1 MTFPCCRSAA
11 LSEPGTMGSISYESS
26 FFSPS
31 YLAHFFFFPYQRWN
45 TSLTHPRAVKH
56 WHLLHVLPSCLVWSF
71 QHKGAEQQ
79 CVRHEEK
86 CTKWAFLLHWHCS
99 IALLGLILENH
110 CKYHSITASPLDGT
124 SHCLPSDPQLCLRR
138 DAVAQQL
145 VPKEAGKKNKV
156 SFQIF
161 PLNFQSQLTLPSLLT
176 HFPGARSETGTSLA
190 AAVLRCYR
198 KTGASLGCRNGDCGV
213 HWGDVERSRSW
224 GRLQALDLF
233 RKRLGQKGTK

>member
-1 MTFPCCRSAA
+1 MDFLIA
-11 LSEPGTMGSISYESS
+11 LT
-26 FFSPS
+26 
-31 YLAHFFFFPYQRWN
+31 
-45 TSLTHPRAVKH
+45 
-56 WHLLHVLPSCLVWSF
+56 LL
-71 QHKGAEQQ
+71 KMD
-79 CVRHEEK
+79 
-86 CTKWAFLLHWHCS
+86 FL

-110 CKYHSITASPLDGT
+110 CKYYSITASPLDGT

-138 DAVAQQL
+138 DAVAQRL

-176 HFPGARSETGTSLA
+176 HSPGARSETGTSLA

-198 KTGASLGCRNGDCGV
+198 NVGASFRMKKWRPPRNGV
-213 HWGDVERSRSW
+213 HRGDVEMSRSW
-224 GRLQALDLF
+224 GRLQALGLF